1 MSMWCLIDSTKS
13 SYDVMMSMWCLIDS
27 TKSSYDVHVVP
38 FIRYIALYVA

>member
-1 MSMWCLIDSTKS
+1 MWCLIDSTKS